1 MLNKRSRYAIKA
13 LVQIARANALE
24 HPASVASIV
33 EQTTIPPK
41 FLEAILSDLKV
52 GGFVTSK
59 KGSSG
64 GYYLAKPSDEI
75 NLADIIRVM
84 NGPIAMVSCVSLNYY
99 EPCEYC
105 MDEKTC
111 GIHAVMEEVRDAS
124 LAILNKTTIASIIQ
138 REEKLTKPKKK

>member
-1 MLNKRSRYAIKA
+1 M
-13 LVQIARANALE
+13 
-24 HPASVASIV
+24 
-33 EQTTIPPK
+33 
-41 FLEAILSDLKV
+41 

-59 KGSSG
+59 KGSAG
-64 GYYLAKPSDEI
+64 GYYLAKSADEI
-75 NLADIIRVM
+75 HLADLIRVM

-99 EPCEYC
+99 EACEYC

-138 REEKLTKPKKK
+138 REEKLLKPKKR